1 MLKITSKE
9 NPAIKNVI
17 KLKTSA
23 KKRREQSLFIAEG
36 LLLCYDAYISKALI
50 TATFVTQQAM
60 SKYSEKIEQIK
71 AVSTDFYIV
80 DERIFSLI
88 SDTKTPQGIICVIK
102 ILDKS
107 NSFDTM
113 KYNGKILA
121 LDNVSDPQN
130 LGTILRTAEAF
141 GINGVILSEGC
152 CDIYSPKVVRG
163 SMGAIFRV
171 PFIITDDLPSFIRS
185 SKCSSYAAVL
195 DEKSVSVKEISF
207 EENSIVVIG
216 NEANGIS
223 AETLKACDKSV
234 IIPMAGRAESLN
246 AAVAASILMWEMI
259 K

>member
-17 KLKTSA
+17 KLKSSA
-23 KKRREQSLFIAEG
+23 KRRKEQSLFIAEG
-36 LLLCYDAYISKALI
+36 LRLCYDAFISKAEI
-50 TATFVTQQAM
+50 TSTFVTEQAM

-80 DERIFSLI
+80 DEKIFSLI
-88 SDTKTPQGIICVIK
+88 SDTKTPQGVICVIK

-113 KYNGKILA
+113 NYNGKLLA

-141 GINGVILSEGC
+141 GIKGVILSEGC

-185 SKCSSYAAVL
+185 SHCASYAAVL

-216 NEANGIS
+216 NEANGIT

-234 IIPMAGRAESLN
+234 IIPMSGRAESLN
-246 AAVAASILMWEMI
+246 AAVAASILMWEMV